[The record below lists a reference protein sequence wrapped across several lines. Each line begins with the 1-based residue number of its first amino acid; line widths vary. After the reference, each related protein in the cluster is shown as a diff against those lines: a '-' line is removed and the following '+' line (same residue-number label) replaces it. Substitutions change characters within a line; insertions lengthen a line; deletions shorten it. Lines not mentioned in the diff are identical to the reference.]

1 MIDGGRCVV
10 LIGSALHPGTPISIG
25 APFADGSLLCIG
37 APVEAAAPIY
47 ARTPPDRGSSLDFG
61 HRRISRYAPL
71 A

>member
-10 LIGSALHPGTPISIG
+10 LIGSALYPGTPISIG

-47 ARTPPDRGSSLDFG
+47 ARTPPIGDRLSTSVIAASPGML
-61 HRRISRYAPL
+61 P
-71 A
+71 